1 MPNRTYALE
10 WLEYSKRN
18 IQAAEILFRE
28 NHYTDVIAVELH
40 QGVEKAL
47 KSLLALNGVKIPK
60 THDLL
65 VLVDLIS
72 KSIDFDTKWNDDL
85 LIITD
90 YYQTERYPGPRYEL
104 PDRDEVEHSLDVA
117 TEIFRYV
124 DGIISR
130 NSQN

>member
-1 MPNRTYALE
+1 MPNRTYAIE

-40 QGVEKAL
+40 QGVEKAF
-47 KSLLALNGVKIPK
+47 KSLLALQGIKIPR

-85 LIITD
+85 LVIND

-104 PDRDEVEHSLDVA
+104 PDRNEIEHSLMVA
-117 TEIFRYV
+117 AEIYSYV
-124 DGIISR
+124 NYIISLD
-130 NSQN
+130 S

>member
-1 MPNRTYALE
+1 MPNRTYALG

-18 IQAAEILFRE
+18 IQAAQILYRE

-47 KSLLALNGVKIPK
+47 KSLFALQGIKIPK

-85 LIITD
+85 LVITD

-104 PDRDEVEHSLDVA
+104 PDRAEIEHSLVVA
-117 TEIFRYV
+117 TQIFDYAEQ
-124 DGIISR
+124 IISGS
-130 NSQN
+130 NQS